1 MNEVRTRR
9 LIMEAGKDSSN
20 KTATLQLTFRGFNK
34 SEVSEI
40 ENEFEKFWENVKDK
54 LQLQDFSK
62 DELTEEVKK
71 EIVTFSTLIS
81 TE

>member
-20 KTATLQLTFRGFNK
+20 RTATLQLTFRGFNK

-40 ENEFEKFWENVKDK
+40 ETEFEEFWEKVKDK
-54 LQLQDFSK
+54 LQLQDYPK
-62 DELTEEVKK
+62 DEVRAEVLKRP
-71 EIVTFSTLIS
+71 
-81 TE
+81 